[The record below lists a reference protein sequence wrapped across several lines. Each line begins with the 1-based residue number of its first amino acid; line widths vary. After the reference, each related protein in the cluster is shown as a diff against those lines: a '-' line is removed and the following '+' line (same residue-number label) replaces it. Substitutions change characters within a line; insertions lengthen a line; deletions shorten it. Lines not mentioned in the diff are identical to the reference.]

1 MKANHVKEQQDT
13 LEKSRVKGIAVKD
26 NLIPMPPKCLTK
38 FETKVWKYTW
48 TYLYNNGV
56 FQSVDIYLIER
67 YCINISLEQ
76 YLKKKI
82 TGGGHKHTIT
92 NKAGHSYDKISPDF
106 VAYNIVLARI
116 ERIEKVIGIGPLW
129 RDGINMKPGKVK
141 SKFDEI

>member
-1 MKANHVKEQQDT
+1 MKTNHVKANQGTLKDT
-13 LEKSRVKGIAVKD
+13 RVKGLATKD
-26 NLIPMPPKCLTK
+26 NLIPLPPECLTK
-38 FETKVWKYTW
+38 FEATVWVYTW

-56 FQSVDIYLIER
+56 SQSVDIYLIER

-76 YLKKKI
+76 ELKKLI
-82 TGGGHKHTIT
+82 TKGGHKHTIT
-92 NKAGHSYDKISPDF
+92 NKAGHSYEKISPDF

-129 RDGINMKPGKVK
+129 RDGINMKPNKVK